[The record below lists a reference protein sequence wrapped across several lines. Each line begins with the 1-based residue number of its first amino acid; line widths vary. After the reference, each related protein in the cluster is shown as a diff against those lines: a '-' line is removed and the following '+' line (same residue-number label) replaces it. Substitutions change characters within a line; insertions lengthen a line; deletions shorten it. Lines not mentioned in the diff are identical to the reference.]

1 MSALISVS
9 VTNLDF
15 YTSWRRQVY
24 NMTRE
29 QTYIQLRECSSITSV
44 HFSRL
49 WTPHPPPL
57 HQRNQQ
63 GSRPPTPL
71 YFADVI
77 LEHIARVLILFRG
90 LFLKIF
96 SEITNS
102 FRNNKSSTSLKT
114 YLINL
119 IVNLASKCDD
129 HNYLLL

>member
-1 MSALISVS
+1 MQLKANPVKLTNSFKIHQYLENLLGVFKYYISA
-9 VTNLDF
+9 F
-15 YTSWRRQVY
+15 
-24 NMTRE
+24 
-29 QTYIQLRECSSITSV
+29 LRI
-44 HFSRL
+44 L
-49 WTPHPPPL
+49 NPPPPL
-57 HQRNQQ
+57 HQRNQR

-77 LEHIARVLILFRG
+77 LEHIVRVLILFRR

-119 IVNLASKCDD
+119 IVNLASKFDD
-129 HNYLLL
+129 HN